1 MVKKLK
7 VIKKGL
13 KLEQKP
19 LKRLNFYNVA
29 GIRFNNIATNDAL
42 VKSKLNEMS
51 NQGWELFTVVAGVE
65 SADKERDAI
74 FITRYI
80 FRRPV

>member
-1 MVKKLK
+1 
-7 VIKKGL
+7 
-13 KLEQKP
+13 
-19 LKRLNFYNVA
+19 
-29 GIRFNNIATNDAL
+29 L